1 MSNKLAYKETFDCV
15 QCGYC
20 LPACPT
26 YQTMGKERH
35 SPRGRINLVQMAAEG
50 KISLNE
56 IEDSLDLC
64 LGCRACENACPTNV
78 QYGKILESFK
88 EAKADSKDAPLLEKL
103 TLRRALPNRFLLRTL
118 TKSLGMYQ
126 KTKLDK
132 MVRKSKMLG
141 ILPEQLRA
149 FEEITPTVESPYRPI
164 RKNIVLPA
172 HGNVKARIGF
182 FTGCIMDVFFAKIND
197 LSIKLLQHAGCEV
210 TIIKEQTC
218 CGALQ
223 HHSGDKSFSKKLA
236 KENIAA
242 FEKDNFDY
250 VVNSIGGCG
259 AMLVEYD
266 HLLADEPEW
275 TKRAKS
281 FAKRNKDISVILNEL
296 GISFKKEMKGLVTY
310 QPSCHLLNV
319 QKVVT
324 DPVTLLTSIPGITYR
339 PLPKADMCCG
349 SAGIYNIV
357 HYEESMD
364 ILDDKMKNVHK
375 ITPDIIVTSNPGCH
389 LQMCLGVKREG
400 LEGKI
405 KVVHIVELLAEAC
418 DIELS

>member
-1 MSNKLAYKETFDCV
+1 MTSQLAYKETFDCV

-26 YQTMGKERH
+26 YASMGKERH

-50 KISLNE
+50 KITIDEITESLE
-56 IEDSLDLC
+56 LC
-64 LGCRACENACPTNV
+64 LGCRACETACPTNV

-88 EAKADSKDAPLLEKL
+88 EVKAAEAPAPFMENMALQK
-103 TLRRALPNRFLLRTL
+103 ALPNKKLLAVMRA
-118 TKSLGMYQ
+118 SLRAYQ
-126 KTKLDK
+126 KTGIDSFA
-132 MVRKSKMLG
+132 RKSKVLS

-149 FEEITPTVESPYRPI
+149 FEEIAPAVEMPNKQLRTGI
-164 RKNIVLPA
+164 LLPEREP
-172 HGNVKARIGF
+172 NARVAF

-210 TIIKEQTC
+210 TVIKEQTC

-223 HHSGDKSFSKKLA
+223 NHSGDTGTSSKLA

-242 FEKDNFDY
+242 FEKGNFDF
-250 VVNSIGGCG
+250 VVNAIGGCG

-266 HLLADEPEW
+266 HLLAEDPEW
-275 TKRAKS
+275 AERARV
-281 FAKRNKDISVILNEL
+281 FAQKNKDVSVILNKL
-296 GISFKKEMKGLVTY
+296 GINFSRELSGAVTY

-319 QKVVT
+319 QKVAD
-324 DPVTLLTSIPGITYR
+324 DPVQLLESIPGITYV
-339 PLPKADMCCG
+339 PLRKGDMCCG

-357 HYEESMD
+357 HYEESME
-364 ILDDKMKNVHK
+364 ILDAKMEQVQK
-375 ITPDIIVTSNPGCH
+375 ISPDTIVTSNPGCH

-400 LEGKI
+400 LEEKVR
-405 KVVHIVELLAEAC
+405 VVHIIELLAEAC
-418 DIELS
+418 GIDHK

>member
-1 MSNKLAYKETFDCV
+1 MTSQLAYKETFDCV

-26 YQTMGKERH
+26 YATMGKERH

-50 KISLNE
+50 KISIDE
-56 IEDSLDLC
+56 ITESMDLC
-64 LGCRACENACPTNV
+64 LGCRACETACPTNV

-88 EAKADSKDAPLLEKL
+88 EVKAAGKEAPFLEKAAL
-103 TLRRALPNRFLLRTL
+103 QKVLPNKKMMGAMRTL
-118 TKSLGMYQ
+118 LGIYQ
-126 KTKLDK
+126 KTGLGPFA
-132 MVRKSKMLG
+132 RKSRMLG

-149 FEEITPTVESPYRPI
+149 FEEITPAIEMPNEQL
-164 RKNIVLPA
+164 RKNTLSPERET
-172 HGNVKARIGF
+172 KARIAF

-210 TIIKEQTC
+210 TVIKEQTC

-223 HHSGDKSFSKKLA
+223 HHSGDKDTSKKLA

-242 FEKDNFDY
+242 FEKGNFDF

-266 HLLADEPEW
+266 RLLADEPEW
-275 TKRAKS
+275 AERAKL
-281 FAKRNKDISVILNEL
+281 FVQKNKDISVILNKL
-296 GISFKKEMKGLVTY
+296 GIAYKHEIAGVVTY

-319 QKVVT
+319 QKVDG
-324 DPVTLLTSIPGITYR
+324 DPVQLLKSIPGISYV
-339 PLPKADMCCG
+339 PLPKGDTCCG

-364 ILDDKMKNVHK
+364 ILDTKMEHVQKVA
-375 ITPDIIVTSNPGCH
+375 PDTIVTSNPGCH

-400 LEGKI
+400 LEDKVR
-405 KVVHIVELLAEAC
+405 VVHIAELLAEAC
-418 DIELS
+418 GIDNK